1 MERAICNI
9 CMKEILLSN
18 ESHLCRYVL
27 DRVPKGAVEVIL
39 SYCHY
44 SLNDTS
50 LLELVPYLQDKGVGI
65 ISASPLSMGL
75 LSGQGY
81 PEWHP
86 APPELKVCGSSSLS
100 T

>member
-1 MERAICNI
+1 M
-9 CMKEILLSN
+9 
-18 ESHLCRYVL
+18 
-27 DRVPKGAVEVIL
+27 IL

-65 ISASPLSMGL
+65 ISASPMSMGL

-86 APPELKVCGSSSLS
+86 APPELKVFGSSSLAMYLDS
-100 T
+100 DTLVDFGRFVICTRRA